1 MLQIAYV
8 GIHRQDNSSL
18 QNHPSPLRRPRD
30 RHPSF
35 LIAELSVPALLLAS
49 LCVDVTVG
57 LLFGVAIRS
66 WRHSESRN
74 PRSSRLSWPVVAYDY
89 EPFANDA
96 DAAVA
101 LPRLDVS
108 CRSARIRRE
117 LRGDARWSR
126 SMASVSPRNPVSCF
140 WSRPKV
146 GSTRRDGGCGRTG
159 RTDAAPSV
167 VVGGCWRTTA
177 TAGTPRWYQ
186 YRCNAPAWR
195 E

>member
-1 MLQIAYV
+1 MW
-8 GIHRQDNSSL
+8 
-18 QNHPSPLRRPRD
+18 
-30 RHPSF
+30 SF
-35 LIAELSVPALLLAS
+35 ELA
-49 LCVDVTVG
+49 T
-57 LLFGVAIRS
+57 FRIQ
-66 WRHSESRN
+66 E

-146 GSTRRDGGCGRTG
+146 GSTSTRRRVRANRKNCRGTVSRRGRLLAYHCYGGYTPLVPISVQRSRMARVGLVRSQGPKLPAGRRRGRRDGGDR
-159 RTDAAPSV
+159 RR
-167 VVGGCWRTTA
+167 GGCA
-177 TAGTPRWYQ
+177 SPRSSQ
-186 YRCNAPAWR
+186 RG
-195 E
+195 

>member
-1 MLQIAYV
+1 V
-8 GIHRQDNSSL
+8 R
-18 QNHPSPLRRPRD
+18 
-30 RHPSF
+30 SF
-35 LIAELSVPALLLAS
+35 ELA
-49 LCVDVTVG
+49 T
-57 LLFGVAIRS
+57 FRIQ
-66 WRHSESRN
+66 E

-126 SMASVSPRNPVSCF
+126 SMASVSPRNPLSCF

-146 GSTRRDGGCGRTG
+146 GSTSKRGPGEPEELTRHRQSSW
-159 RTDAAPSV
+159 A
-167 VVGGCWRTTA
+167 VVGVPLLRRVHR
-177 TAGTPRWYQ
+177 AGTNIGATLPHRAS
-186 YRCNAPAWR
+186 RSGAITGP
-195 E
+195 